1 MNMTAAMEARTNKPL
16 TACTDQEIYL
26 ALLDIVR
33 EQSAARVRPVTGRK
47 LYYISAEFLI
57 GKLLSNNLINLG
69 LYNDTRAALAAAGKN
84 LSDIEEVEPEP
95 SLGNGGLGR
104 LAACFLDSLATLNL
118 PGDGVGLR
126 YHFGLFHQ
134 SFKDGVQ
141 NELPDPW
148 LTAHSWAEKT
158 DTVYPVELAGK
169 TYNARLYKLAVTGYE
184 GRTNTLNLFDLDTID
199 ESIVHDGI
207 TFDKTDIDKNLTLF
221 LYPDDSDEAGRRLR
235 VYQQYLMVSA
245 GAQLILAECAARGC
259 DYHDLADYAA
269 IQINDTH
276 PSMVIPEL
284 IRLLGEKG
292 IDFDE
297 AVEIVTKTC
306 AYTNHTILAEAL
318 EKWPRAYLDAVVPQ
332 LMPIIEKLDTLAR
345 TRTTDESLAIIDGD
359 DRVHMAHMDIHFTHS
374 TNGVAYLHTEILKN
388 SELHGFYQ
396 LYPEKF
402 NNKTNGI
409 TFRRWLLEC
418 DPALTAEIDTIDAA
432 ALQPGEEKTLQERK
446 NVITHAQSI
455 LAGITAAHLALAGDE
470 DGEQAGAADLLGGAV
485 DGLQN
490 SARLDESLTA
500 MSERLNDLYYS
511 ARELATDLA
520 DRLDAYGFDAG
531 ELDQIETRLD
541 AIYRIKQKFGM
552 EVDELLAR
560 REAAAAELET
570 FQSSGQKIA
579 ELKAQMQT
587 LYAAA
592 KEAAEK
598 LTQSRLKGFAAMNK
612 EMKAALEFLN
622 MPGIRFALKHT
633 RGPLS
638 SHGQDTVEFLISTNP
653 GEEPKPLAKIAS
665 GGELSRIMLA
675 FKSALADRDALPT
688 VIYDEIDTGVSG
700 LAAGRI
706 GQLLHQT
713 ARGHQVL
720 CITHTPQVAAFADNQ
735 LLIQKNVRKDRTFTE
750 IHTLDMDGRVEVLA
764 RMISGDKVSELSLA
778 SARELIEKSK

>member
-1 MNMTAAMEARTNKPL
+1 MLANLKIENVAVIEKAEVNFTPGFNVLTGETGAGKSILIDSINAILGNRTSRELVRSGAQKACIWATFESIPASVKKQLEKCGYEVTDDLLLYREINAEGKGSCRVNGMPATAAVVRDISSGLLSIHGQHDSQSLTNPAL
-16 TACTDQEIYL
+16 HL
-26 ALLDIVR
+26 GLLDQYAQNRDLFAEYYRRYR
-33 EQSAARVRPVTGRK
+33 ELVTVKR
-47 LYYISAEFLI
+47 
-57 GKLLSNNLINLG
+57 
-69 LYNDTRAALAAAGKN
+69 
-84 LSDIEEVEPEP
+84 
-95 SLGNGGLGR
+95 
-104 LAACFLDSLATLNL
+104 
-118 PGDGVGLR
+118 
-126 YHFGLFHQ
+126 Q
-134 SFKDGVQ
+134 
-141 NELPDPW
+141 
-148 LTAHSWAEKT
+148 
-158 DTVYPVELAGK
+158 
-169 TYNARLYKLAVTGYE
+169 
-184 GRTNTLNLFDLDTID
+184 
-199 ESIVHDGI
+199 
-207 TFDKTDIDKNLTLF
+207 
-221 LYPDDSDEAGRRLR
+221 
-235 VYQQYLMVSA
+235 
-245 GAQLILAECAARGC
+245 
-259 DYHDLADYAA
+259 
-269 IQINDTH
+269 
-276 PSMVIPEL
+276 
-284 IRLLGEKG
+284 
-292 IDFDE
+292 
-297 AVEIVTKTC
+297 
-306 AYTNHTILAEAL
+306 
-318 EKWPRAYLDAVVPQ
+318 LDALNASESDKQ
-332 LMPIIEKLDTLAR
+332 RRIE
-345 TRTTDESLAIIDGD
+345 
-359 DRVHMAHMDIHFTHS
+359 
-374 TNGVAYLHTEILKN
+374 
-388 SELHGFYQ
+388 
-396 LYPEKF
+396 
-402 NNKTNGI
+402 
-409 TFRRWLLEC
+409 
-418 DPALTAEIDTIDAA
+418 ALTAEIDAIDAA

-541 AIYRIKQKFGM
+541 TIYRIKQKFGM

-612 EMKAALEFLN
+612 GMKAALEFLN
-622 MPGIRFALKHT
+622 MPGIRFALKHA

-713 ARGHQVL
+713 AKGHQVL

>member
-1 MNMTAAMEARTNKPL
+1 MLANLKIENVAVIEKAEVNFTPGFNVLTGETGAGKSILIDSINAILGNRTSRELVRSGAQKACIWATFERIPDSVKKQLEKCGYEANDDLLLYREINAEGKGSCRVNGMPATAAVVRDISSGLLSIHGQHDSQSLTNPAL
-16 TACTDQEIYL
+16 HL
-26 ALLDIVR
+26 GLLDQYAQNRALFAEYYRRYR
-33 EQSAARVRPVTGRK
+33 ELVTVKR
-47 LYYISAEFLI
+47 
-57 GKLLSNNLINLG
+57 
-69 LYNDTRAALAAAGKN
+69 
-84 LSDIEEVEPEP
+84 
-95 SLGNGGLGR
+95 
-104 LAACFLDSLATLNL
+104 
-118 PGDGVGLR
+118 
-126 YHFGLFHQ
+126 Q
-134 SFKDGVQ
+134 
-141 NELPDPW
+141 
-148 LTAHSWAEKT
+148 
-158 DTVYPVELAGK
+158 
-169 TYNARLYKLAVTGYE
+169 
-184 GRTNTLNLFDLDTID
+184 
-199 ESIVHDGI
+199 
-207 TFDKTDIDKNLTLF
+207 
-221 LYPDDSDEAGRRLR
+221 
-235 VYQQYLMVSA
+235 
-245 GAQLILAECAARGC
+245 
-259 DYHDLADYAA
+259 
-269 IQINDTH
+269 
-276 PSMVIPEL
+276 
-284 IRLLGEKG
+284 
-292 IDFDE
+292 
-297 AVEIVTKTC
+297 
-306 AYTNHTILAEAL
+306 
-318 EKWPRAYLDAVVPQ
+318 LDALNASESDKQ
-332 LMPIIEKLDTLAR
+332 RRIE
-345 TRTTDESLAIIDGD
+345 
-359 DRVHMAHMDIHFTHS
+359 
-374 TNGVAYLHTEILKN
+374 
-388 SELHGFYQ
+388 
-396 LYPEKF
+396 
-402 NNKTNGI
+402 
-409 TFRRWLLEC
+409 
-418 DPALTAEIDTIDAA
+418 ALTAEIDTIDAA

-455 LAGITAAHLALAGDE
+455 LEGITAAHLALAGDE
-470 DGEQAGAADLLGGAV
+470 DGEQSGAADLLGGAV

-490 SARLDESLTA
+490 SARLDETLA
-500 MSERLNDLYYS
+500 PMSERLNDLYYS

-541 AIYRIKQKFGM
+541 TIYRIKQKFGM

-622 MPGIRFALKHT
+622 MPGIRFALKHA

-653 GEEPKPLAKIAS
+653 GEDPKPLAKIAS

-713 ARGHQVL
+713 AKGHQVL

-735 LLIQKNVRKDRTFTE
+735 LLIQKNVRNDRTFTE

>member
-1 MNMTAAMEARTNKPL
+1 MLASLKIENVAVIEKAEVNFTPGFNVLTGETGAGKSILIDSINAILGNRTSRELVRSGAQKACIWATFESIPTSVKKQLEKCGYEVTDDLLLYREINAEGKGSCRVNGMPATAAVVRDISSGLLSIHGQHDSQSLTNPAL
-16 TACTDQEIYL
+16 HL
-26 ALLDIVR
+26 GLLDQYAQNRDLFAEYYRRYR
-33 EQSAARVRPVTGRK
+33 ELVTVKR
-47 LYYISAEFLI
+47 
-57 GKLLSNNLINLG
+57 
-69 LYNDTRAALAAAGKN
+69 
-84 LSDIEEVEPEP
+84 
-95 SLGNGGLGR
+95 
-104 LAACFLDSLATLNL
+104 
-118 PGDGVGLR
+118 
-126 YHFGLFHQ
+126 Q
-134 SFKDGVQ
+134 
-141 NELPDPW
+141 
-148 LTAHSWAEKT
+148 
-158 DTVYPVELAGK
+158 
-169 TYNARLYKLAVTGYE
+169 
-184 GRTNTLNLFDLDTID
+184 
-199 ESIVHDGI
+199 
-207 TFDKTDIDKNLTLF
+207 
-221 LYPDDSDEAGRRLR
+221 
-235 VYQQYLMVSA
+235 
-245 GAQLILAECAARGC
+245 
-259 DYHDLADYAA
+259 
-269 IQINDTH
+269 
-276 PSMVIPEL
+276 
-284 IRLLGEKG
+284 
-292 IDFDE
+292 
-297 AVEIVTKTC
+297 
-306 AYTNHTILAEAL
+306 
-318 EKWPRAYLDAVVPQ
+318 LDALNASESDKQ
-332 LMPIIEKLDTLAR
+332 RRIE
-345 TRTTDESLAIIDGD
+345 
-359 DRVHMAHMDIHFTHS
+359 
-374 TNGVAYLHTEILKN
+374 
-388 SELHGFYQ
+388 
-396 LYPEKF
+396 
-402 NNKTNGI
+402 
-409 TFRRWLLEC
+409 
-418 DPALTAEIDTIDAA
+418 ALTAEIDTIDAA

-541 AIYRIKQKFGM
+541 TIYRIKQKFGM

-587 LYAAA
+587 LYAAT

>member
-1 MNMTAAMEARTNKPL
+1 MLASLKIENVDVIEKAEVNFTPGFNVLTGETGAGKSILIDSINAILGNRTSRELVRSGAQKACIWATFESIPASVKKQLEKCGYEVTDDLLLYREINAEGKGSCRVNGMPATAAVVRDISSGLLSIHGQHDSQSLTNPAL
-16 TACTDQEIYL
+16 HL
-26 ALLDIVR
+26 GLLDQYAQNRDLFAEYYRRYR
-33 EQSAARVRPVTGRK
+33 ELVTVKR
-47 LYYISAEFLI
+47 
-57 GKLLSNNLINLG
+57 
-69 LYNDTRAALAAAGKN
+69 
-84 LSDIEEVEPEP
+84 
-95 SLGNGGLGR
+95 
-104 LAACFLDSLATLNL
+104 
-118 PGDGVGLR
+118 
-126 YHFGLFHQ
+126 Q
-134 SFKDGVQ
+134 
-141 NELPDPW
+141 
-148 LTAHSWAEKT
+148 
-158 DTVYPVELAGK
+158 
-169 TYNARLYKLAVTGYE
+169 
-184 GRTNTLNLFDLDTID
+184 
-199 ESIVHDGI
+199 
-207 TFDKTDIDKNLTLF
+207 
-221 LYPDDSDEAGRRLR
+221 
-235 VYQQYLMVSA
+235 
-245 GAQLILAECAARGC
+245 
-259 DYHDLADYAA
+259 
-269 IQINDTH
+269 
-276 PSMVIPEL
+276 
-284 IRLLGEKG
+284 
-292 IDFDE
+292 
-297 AVEIVTKTC
+297 
-306 AYTNHTILAEAL
+306 
-318 EKWPRAYLDAVVPQ
+318 LDALNASESDKQ
-332 LMPIIEKLDTLAR
+332 RRIE
-345 TRTTDESLAIIDGD
+345 
-359 DRVHMAHMDIHFTHS
+359 
-374 TNGVAYLHTEILKN
+374 
-388 SELHGFYQ
+388 
-396 LYPEKF
+396 
-402 NNKTNGI
+402 
-409 TFRRWLLEC
+409 
-418 DPALTAEIDTIDAA
+418 ALTAEIDTIDAA

-490 SARLDESLTA
+490 SARLDESLTS

-520 DRLDAYGFDAG
+520 DRLDVYGFDAG

-541 AIYRIKQKFGM
+541 TIYRIKQKFGM

-735 LLIQKNVRKDRTFTE
+735 LLIQKNVRKDRMFTE

>member
-1 MNMTAAMEARTNKPL
+1 MLASLKIENVAVIEKAEVNFTPGFNVLTGETGAGKSILIDSINAILGNRTSRELVRSGAQKACIWATFESIPASVKKQLEKCGYEVTDDLLLYREINAEGKGSCRVNGMPATAAVVRDISSGLLSIHGQHDSQSLTNPAL
-16 TACTDQEIYL
+16 HL
-26 ALLDIVR
+26 GLLDQYAQNRDLFAEYYRRYR
-33 EQSAARVRPVTGRK
+33 ELVTVKR
-47 LYYISAEFLI
+47 
-57 GKLLSNNLINLG
+57 
-69 LYNDTRAALAAAGKN
+69 
-84 LSDIEEVEPEP
+84 
-95 SLGNGGLGR
+95 
-104 LAACFLDSLATLNL
+104 
-118 PGDGVGLR
+118 
-126 YHFGLFHQ
+126 Q
-134 SFKDGVQ
+134 
-141 NELPDPW
+141 
-148 LTAHSWAEKT
+148 
-158 DTVYPVELAGK
+158 
-169 TYNARLYKLAVTGYE
+169 
-184 GRTNTLNLFDLDTID
+184 
-199 ESIVHDGI
+199 
-207 TFDKTDIDKNLTLF
+207 
-221 LYPDDSDEAGRRLR
+221 
-235 VYQQYLMVSA
+235 
-245 GAQLILAECAARGC
+245 
-259 DYHDLADYAA
+259 
-269 IQINDTH
+269 
-276 PSMVIPEL
+276 
-284 IRLLGEKG
+284 
-292 IDFDE
+292 
-297 AVEIVTKTC
+297 
-306 AYTNHTILAEAL
+306 
-318 EKWPRAYLDAVVPQ
+318 LDALNASESDKQ
-332 LMPIIEKLDTLAR
+332 RRIE
-345 TRTTDESLAIIDGD
+345 
-359 DRVHMAHMDIHFTHS
+359 
-374 TNGVAYLHTEILKN
+374 
-388 SELHGFYQ
+388 
-396 LYPEKF
+396 
-402 NNKTNGI
+402 
-409 TFRRWLLEC
+409 
-418 DPALTAEIDTIDAA
+418 ALTAEIDTIDAA

-541 AIYRIKQKFGM
+541 TIYRIKQKFGM

-570 FQSSGQKIA
+570 FQSSWQKIA

>member
-1 MNMTAAMEARTNKPL
+1 MLASLKIENVAVIEKAEVNFTPGFNVLTGETGAGKSILIDSINAILGNRTSRELVRSGAQKACIWATFESIPASVKKQLEKCGYEVTDDLLLYREINAEGKGGCRVNGMPATAAVVRDISSGLLSIHGQHDSQSLTNPAL
-16 TACTDQEIYL
+16 HL
-26 ALLDIVR
+26 GLLDQYAQNRDLFAEYYRRYR
-33 EQSAARVRPVTGRK
+33 ELVTVKR
-47 LYYISAEFLI
+47 
-57 GKLLSNNLINLG
+57 
-69 LYNDTRAALAAAGKN
+69 
-84 LSDIEEVEPEP
+84 
-95 SLGNGGLGR
+95 
-104 LAACFLDSLATLNL
+104 
-118 PGDGVGLR
+118 
-126 YHFGLFHQ
+126 Q
-134 SFKDGVQ
+134 
-141 NELPDPW
+141 
-148 LTAHSWAEKT
+148 
-158 DTVYPVELAGK
+158 
-169 TYNARLYKLAVTGYE
+169 
-184 GRTNTLNLFDLDTID
+184 
-199 ESIVHDGI
+199 
-207 TFDKTDIDKNLTLF
+207 
-221 LYPDDSDEAGRRLR
+221 
-235 VYQQYLMVSA
+235 
-245 GAQLILAECAARGC
+245 
-259 DYHDLADYAA
+259 
-269 IQINDTH
+269 
-276 PSMVIPEL
+276 
-284 IRLLGEKG
+284 
-292 IDFDE
+292 
-297 AVEIVTKTC
+297 
-306 AYTNHTILAEAL
+306 
-318 EKWPRAYLDAVVPQ
+318 LDALNASESDKQ
-332 LMPIIEKLDTLAR
+332 RRIE
-345 TRTTDESLAIIDGD
+345 
-359 DRVHMAHMDIHFTHS
+359 
-374 TNGVAYLHTEILKN
+374 
-388 SELHGFYQ
+388 
-396 LYPEKF
+396 
-402 NNKTNGI
+402 
-409 TFRRWLLEC
+409 
-418 DPALTAEIDTIDAA
+418 ALTAEIDTIDAA

-541 AIYRIKQKFGM
+541 TIYRIKQKFGM

-579 ELKAQMQT
+579 ELKAQIQT

>member
-1 MNMTAAMEARTNKPL
+1 MLANLKIENVAVIEKAEVNFTPGFNVLTGETGAGKSILIDSINAILGNRTSRELVRSGAQKACIWATFESIPASVKKQLEKCGYEVTDDLLLYREINAEGKGSCRVNGMPATAAVVRDISSGLLSIHGQHDSQSLTNPAL
-16 TACTDQEIYL
+16 HL
-26 ALLDIVR
+26 GLLDQYAQNRDLFAEYYRRYR
-33 EQSAARVRPVTGRK
+33 ELVTVKR
-47 LYYISAEFLI
+47 
-57 GKLLSNNLINLG
+57 
-69 LYNDTRAALAAAGKN
+69 
-84 LSDIEEVEPEP
+84 
-95 SLGNGGLGR
+95 
-104 LAACFLDSLATLNL
+104 
-118 PGDGVGLR
+118 
-126 YHFGLFHQ
+126 Q
-134 SFKDGVQ
+134 
-141 NELPDPW
+141 
-148 LTAHSWAEKT
+148 
-158 DTVYPVELAGK
+158 
-169 TYNARLYKLAVTGYE
+169 
-184 GRTNTLNLFDLDTID
+184 
-199 ESIVHDGI
+199 
-207 TFDKTDIDKNLTLF
+207 
-221 LYPDDSDEAGRRLR
+221 
-235 VYQQYLMVSA
+235 
-245 GAQLILAECAARGC
+245 
-259 DYHDLADYAA
+259 
-269 IQINDTH
+269 
-276 PSMVIPEL
+276 
-284 IRLLGEKG
+284 
-292 IDFDE
+292 
-297 AVEIVTKTC
+297 
-306 AYTNHTILAEAL
+306 
-318 EKWPRAYLDAVVPQ
+318 LDALNASESDKQ
-332 LMPIIEKLDTLAR
+332 RRIE
-345 TRTTDESLAIIDGD
+345 
-359 DRVHMAHMDIHFTHS
+359 
-374 TNGVAYLHTEILKN
+374 
-388 SELHGFYQ
+388 
-396 LYPEKF
+396 
-402 NNKTNGI
+402 
-409 TFRRWLLEC
+409 
-418 DPALTAEIDTIDAA
+418 ALTAEIDAIDAA

-541 AIYRIKQKFGM
+541 TIYRIKQKFGM
-552 EVDELLAR
+552 EVGELLAR

-622 MPGIRFALKHT
+622 MPGIRFALKHA

-713 ARGHQVL
+713 AKGHQVL

>member
-1 MNMTAAMEARTNKPL
+1 MLASLKIENVAVIEKAEVNFTPGFNVLTGETGAGKSILIDSINAILGNRTSRELVRSGAQKACIWATFESIPTSVKKQLEKCGYEVTDDLLLYREINAEGKGSCRVNGMPATAAVVRDISSGLLSIHGQHDSQSLTNPAL
-16 TACTDQEIYL
+16 HL
-26 ALLDIVR
+26 GLLDQYAQNRDLFAEYYRRYR
-33 EQSAARVRPVTGRK
+33 ELVTVKR
-47 LYYISAEFLI
+47 
-57 GKLLSNNLINLG
+57 
-69 LYNDTRAALAAAGKN
+69 
-84 LSDIEEVEPEP
+84 
-95 SLGNGGLGR
+95 
-104 LAACFLDSLATLNL
+104 
-118 PGDGVGLR
+118 
-126 YHFGLFHQ
+126 Q
-134 SFKDGVQ
+134 
-141 NELPDPW
+141 
-148 LTAHSWAEKT
+148 
-158 DTVYPVELAGK
+158 
-169 TYNARLYKLAVTGYE
+169 
-184 GRTNTLNLFDLDTID
+184 
-199 ESIVHDGI
+199 
-207 TFDKTDIDKNLTLF
+207 
-221 LYPDDSDEAGRRLR
+221 
-235 VYQQYLMVSA
+235 
-245 GAQLILAECAARGC
+245 
-259 DYHDLADYAA
+259 
-269 IQINDTH
+269 
-276 PSMVIPEL
+276 
-284 IRLLGEKG
+284 
-292 IDFDE
+292 
-297 AVEIVTKTC
+297 
-306 AYTNHTILAEAL
+306 
-318 EKWPRAYLDAVVPQ
+318 LDALNASESDKQ
-332 LMPIIEKLDTLAR
+332 RRIE
-345 TRTTDESLAIIDGD
+345 
-359 DRVHMAHMDIHFTHS
+359 
-374 TNGVAYLHTEILKN
+374 
-388 SELHGFYQ
+388 
-396 LYPEKF
+396 
-402 NNKTNGI
+402 
-409 TFRRWLLEC
+409 
-418 DPALTAEIDTIDAA
+418 ALTAEIDTIDAA

-541 AIYRIKQKFGM
+541 TIYRIKQKFGM

-560 REAAAAELET
+560 REAAAAELQT

>member
-1 MNMTAAMEARTNKPL
+1 MLANLKIENVAVIEKAEVNFTPGFNVLTGETGAGKSILIDSINAILGNRTSRELVRSGAQKACIWATFESIPASVKKQLEKCGYEVTDDLLLYREINAEGKGSCRVNGMPATAAVVRDISSGLLSIHGQHDSQSLTNPAL
-16 TACTDQEIYL
+16 HL
-26 ALLDIVR
+26 GLLDQYAQNRDLFAEYYRRYR
-33 EQSAARVRPVTGRK
+33 ELVTVKR
-47 LYYISAEFLI
+47 
-57 GKLLSNNLINLG
+57 
-69 LYNDTRAALAAAGKN
+69 
-84 LSDIEEVEPEP
+84 
-95 SLGNGGLGR
+95 
-104 LAACFLDSLATLNL
+104 
-118 PGDGVGLR
+118 
-126 YHFGLFHQ
+126 Q
-134 SFKDGVQ
+134 
-141 NELPDPW
+141 
-148 LTAHSWAEKT
+148 
-158 DTVYPVELAGK
+158 
-169 TYNARLYKLAVTGYE
+169 
-184 GRTNTLNLFDLDTID
+184 
-199 ESIVHDGI
+199 
-207 TFDKTDIDKNLTLF
+207 
-221 LYPDDSDEAGRRLR
+221 
-235 VYQQYLMVSA
+235 
-245 GAQLILAECAARGC
+245 
-259 DYHDLADYAA
+259 
-269 IQINDTH
+269 
-276 PSMVIPEL
+276 
-284 IRLLGEKG
+284 
-292 IDFDE
+292 
-297 AVEIVTKTC
+297 
-306 AYTNHTILAEAL
+306 
-318 EKWPRAYLDAVVPQ
+318 LDALNASESDKQ
-332 LMPIIEKLDTLAR
+332 RRIE
-345 TRTTDESLAIIDGD
+345 
-359 DRVHMAHMDIHFTHS
+359 
-374 TNGVAYLHTEILKN
+374 
-388 SELHGFYQ
+388 
-396 LYPEKF
+396 
-402 NNKTNGI
+402 
-409 TFRRWLLEC
+409 
-418 DPALTAEIDTIDAA
+418 ALTAEIDAIDAA

-455 LAGITAAHLALAGDE
+455 LTGITAAHLALAGDE

-541 AIYRIKQKFGM
+541 TIYRIKQKFGM

-622 MPGIRFALKHT
+622 MPGIRFALKHA

-713 ARGHQVL
+713 AKGHQVL

>member
-1 MNMTAAMEARTNKPL
+1 MLANLKIENVAVIEKAEVNVTPGFNVLTGETGAGKSILIDSINAILGNRTSRELVRSGAQKACIWATFERIPDSVKKQLEKCGYEANDDLLLYREINAEGKGSCRVNGMPATAAVVRDISAGLLSIHGQHDSQSLTNPAL
-16 TACTDQEIYL
+16 HL
-26 ALLDIVR
+26 GLLDQYAQNRALFAEYYRRYR
-33 EQSAARVRPVTGRK
+33 ELVTVKR
-47 LYYISAEFLI
+47 
-57 GKLLSNNLINLG
+57 
-69 LYNDTRAALAAAGKN
+69 
-84 LSDIEEVEPEP
+84 
-95 SLGNGGLGR
+95 
-104 LAACFLDSLATLNL
+104 
-118 PGDGVGLR
+118 
-126 YHFGLFHQ
+126 Q
-134 SFKDGVQ
+134 
-141 NELPDPW
+141 
-148 LTAHSWAEKT
+148 
-158 DTVYPVELAGK
+158 
-169 TYNARLYKLAVTGYE
+169 
-184 GRTNTLNLFDLDTID
+184 
-199 ESIVHDGI
+199 
-207 TFDKTDIDKNLTLF
+207 
-221 LYPDDSDEAGRRLR
+221 
-235 VYQQYLMVSA
+235 
-245 GAQLILAECAARGC
+245 
-259 DYHDLADYAA
+259 
-269 IQINDTH
+269 
-276 PSMVIPEL
+276 
-284 IRLLGEKG
+284 
-292 IDFDE
+292 
-297 AVEIVTKTC
+297 
-306 AYTNHTILAEAL
+306 
-318 EKWPRAYLDAVVPQ
+318 LDALNASESDKQ
-332 LMPIIEKLDTLAR
+332 RRIE
-345 TRTTDESLAIIDGD
+345 
-359 DRVHMAHMDIHFTHS
+359 
-374 TNGVAYLHTEILKN
+374 
-388 SELHGFYQ
+388 
-396 LYPEKF
+396 
-402 NNKTNGI
+402 
-409 TFRRWLLEC
+409 
-418 DPALTAEIDTIDAA
+418 ALTAEIDTIDAA

-455 LAGITAAHLALAGDE
+455 LEGITAAHLALAGDE
-470 DGEQAGAADLLGGAV
+470 DGEQSGAADLLGGAV

-490 SARLDESLTA
+490 SARLDETLA
-500 MSERLNDLYYS
+500 PMSERLNDLYYS

-520 DRLDAYGFDAG
+520 DRLDAYGFDTG
-531 ELDQIETRLD
+531 ELDQIESRLD
-541 AIYRIKQKFGM
+541 TIYRIKQKFGM

-622 MPGIRFALKHT
+622 MPGIRFALKHA

-713 ARGHQVL
+713 AKGHQVL

-735 LLIQKNVRKDRTFTE
+735 LLIQKNVRNDRTFTE

>member
-1 MNMTAAMEARTNKPL
+1 MLASLKIENVAVIEKAEVNFTPGFNVLTGETGAGKSILIDSINAILGNRTSRELLRSGAQKACIWATFESIPTSVKKQLEKCGYEVTDDLLLYREINAEGKGSCRVNGMPATAAVVRDISSGLLSIHGQHDSQSLTNPAL
-16 TACTDQEIYL
+16 HL
-26 ALLDIVR
+26 GLLDQYAQNRDLFAEYYRRYR
-33 EQSAARVRPVTGRK
+33 ELVTVKR
-47 LYYISAEFLI
+47 
-57 GKLLSNNLINLG
+57 
-69 LYNDTRAALAAAGKN
+69 
-84 LSDIEEVEPEP
+84 
-95 SLGNGGLGR
+95 
-104 LAACFLDSLATLNL
+104 
-118 PGDGVGLR
+118 
-126 YHFGLFHQ
+126 Q
-134 SFKDGVQ
+134 
-141 NELPDPW
+141 
-148 LTAHSWAEKT
+148 
-158 DTVYPVELAGK
+158 
-169 TYNARLYKLAVTGYE
+169 
-184 GRTNTLNLFDLDTID
+184 
-199 ESIVHDGI
+199 
-207 TFDKTDIDKNLTLF
+207 
-221 LYPDDSDEAGRRLR
+221 
-235 VYQQYLMVSA
+235 
-245 GAQLILAECAARGC
+245 
-259 DYHDLADYAA
+259 
-269 IQINDTH
+269 
-276 PSMVIPEL
+276 
-284 IRLLGEKG
+284 
-292 IDFDE
+292 
-297 AVEIVTKTC
+297 
-306 AYTNHTILAEAL
+306 
-318 EKWPRAYLDAVVPQ
+318 LDALNASESDKQ
-332 LMPIIEKLDTLAR
+332 RRIE
-345 TRTTDESLAIIDGD
+345 
-359 DRVHMAHMDIHFTHS
+359 
-374 TNGVAYLHTEILKN
+374 
-388 SELHGFYQ
+388 
-396 LYPEKF
+396 
-402 NNKTNGI
+402 
-409 TFRRWLLEC
+409 
-418 DPALTAEIDTIDAA
+418 ALTAEIDTIDAA

-541 AIYRIKQKFGM
+541 TIYRIKQKFGM

>member
-1 MNMTAAMEARTNKPL
+1 MLASLKIENVAVIEKAEVNFTPGFNVLTGETGAGKSILIDSINAILGNRTSRELVRSGAQKACIWATFESIPTSVKKQLEKCGYEVTDDLLLYREINAEGKGSCRVNGMPATAAVVRDISSGLLSIHGQHDSQSLTNPAL
-16 TACTDQEIYL
+16 HL
-26 ALLDIVR
+26 GLLDQYAQNRDLFAEYYRRYR
-33 EQSAARVRPVTGRK
+33 ELVTVKR
-47 LYYISAEFLI
+47 
-57 GKLLSNNLINLG
+57 
-69 LYNDTRAALAAAGKN
+69 
-84 LSDIEEVEPEP
+84 
-95 SLGNGGLGR
+95 
-104 LAACFLDSLATLNL
+104 
-118 PGDGVGLR
+118 
-126 YHFGLFHQ
+126 Q
-134 SFKDGVQ
+134 
-141 NELPDPW
+141 
-148 LTAHSWAEKT
+148 
-158 DTVYPVELAGK
+158 
-169 TYNARLYKLAVTGYE
+169 
-184 GRTNTLNLFDLDTID
+184 
-199 ESIVHDGI
+199 
-207 TFDKTDIDKNLTLF
+207 
-221 LYPDDSDEAGRRLR
+221 
-235 VYQQYLMVSA
+235 
-245 GAQLILAECAARGC
+245 
-259 DYHDLADYAA
+259 
-269 IQINDTH
+269 
-276 PSMVIPEL
+276 
-284 IRLLGEKG
+284 
-292 IDFDE
+292 
-297 AVEIVTKTC
+297 
-306 AYTNHTILAEAL
+306 
-318 EKWPRAYLDAVVPQ
+318 LDALNASESDKQ
-332 LMPIIEKLDTLAR
+332 RRIE
-345 TRTTDESLAIIDGD
+345 
-359 DRVHMAHMDIHFTHS
+359 
-374 TNGVAYLHTEILKN
+374 
-388 SELHGFYQ
+388 
-396 LYPEKF
+396 
-402 NNKTNGI
+402 
-409 TFRRWLLEC
+409 
-418 DPALTAEIDTIDAA
+418 ALTAEIDTIDAA

-541 AIYRIKQKFGM
+541 TIYRIKQKFGM

-598 LTQSRLKGFAAMNK
+598 LTQSRLRGFAAMNK